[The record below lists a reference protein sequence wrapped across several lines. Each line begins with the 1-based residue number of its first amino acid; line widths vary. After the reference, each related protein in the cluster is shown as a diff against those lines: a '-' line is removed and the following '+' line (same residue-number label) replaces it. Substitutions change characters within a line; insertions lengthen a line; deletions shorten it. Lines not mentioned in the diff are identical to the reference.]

1 MTIDFDH
8 RKFLALMEELNMGI
22 VPRQVFVENDH
33 EGGDPFHGLTEK
45 EARKL
50 KRKFRKLK
58 RKLQKELPGRRW
70 TNTRVREFIFW
81 RLVEEQNPKIR
92 W

>member
-1 MTIDFDH
+1 MLIDMDT
-8 RKFLALMEELNMGI
+8 RKFLASIEELNMGI
-22 VPRQVFVENDH
+22 VPRQVFADNDH
-33 EGGDPFHGLTEK
+33 DGRDPFCGLTEQ

-81 RLVEEQNPKIR
+81 RLVEKQKPPIR